1 MSEVFFISLAMGSAH
16 FSLFYGGMS
25 LAENVSAVAVATQLG
40 VPFATIM
47 SIVFLGEQVGWR
59 RWTGISM
66 AFVGVMVISFDPA
79 IISERLGL
87 ILVVGAAFIG
97 SLGTIVMKRI
107 TDTGVYQM
115 QAWIAML
122 SWPPLIAV
130 SLIFEADHV
139 AVLSQATWQGWGGVI
154 YTALG
159 ASLVGHAGMYYL
171 LQRYDVS
178 ITSPL
183 TLMAP
188 IFGIMFGVLI
198 WNDQLGLRFWLG
210 GGLTLMGVLII
221 GLRKREY
228 APAGATLRTAQLLLD
243 LRPISTTA
251 PMTSPFQCWFCITQI
266 WLMPKQRWRGCA
278 IQLQR
283 CRRIICYRAMARFL
297 RWSMKSLALGI

>member
-130 SLIFEADHV
+130 SLIFEA
-139 AVLSQATWQGWGGVI
+139 ATARVI
-154 YTALG
+154 M
-159 ASLVGHAGMYYL
+159 SLKPK
-171 LQRYDVS
+171 
-178 ITSPL
+178 IPTSLP
-183 TLMAP
+183 
-188 IFGIMFGVLI
+188 F
-198 WNDQLGLRFWLG
+198 
-210 GGLTLMGVLII
+210 
-221 GLRKREY
+221 
-228 APAGATLRTAQLLLD
+228 
-243 LRPISTTA
+243 STTSA
-251 PMTSPFQCWFCITQI
+251 AFLESAMRPAVSRKLVCGDTIVDGLPASRLRNVGDVLF
-266 WLMPKQRWRGCA
+266 PKA
-278 IQLQR
+278 
-283 CRRIICYRAMARFL
+283 
-297 RWSMKSLALGI
+297 

>member
-1 MSEVFFISLAMGSAH
+1 
-16 FSLFYGGMS
+16 
-25 LAENVSAVAVATQLG
+25 
-40 VPFATIM
+40 
-47 SIVFLGEQVGWR
+47 
-59 RWTGISM
+59 
-66 AFVGVMVISFDPA
+66 
-79 IISERLGL
+79 
-87 ILVVGAAFIG
+87 
-97 SLGTIVMKRI
+97 MKRI

-228 APAGATLRTAQLLLD
+228 APAGATL
-243 LRPISTTA
+243 
-251 PMTSPFQCWFCITQI
+251 
-266 WLMPKQRWRGCA
+266 
-278 IQLQR
+278 
-283 CRRIICYRAMARFL
+283 
-297 RWSMKSLALGI
+297 

>member
-1 MSEVFFISLAMGSAH
+1 MIIICLVWGFTFVAGKAGVSEIPPMLFTALRYMLLAAILLPFLRIVEGHMSEVFFISLAMGSAH

-228 APAGATLRTAQLLLD
+228 APAGATL
-243 LRPISTTA
+243 
-251 PMTSPFQCWFCITQI
+251 
-266 WLMPKQRWRGCA
+266 
-278 IQLQR
+278 
-283 CRRIICYRAMARFL
+283 
-297 RWSMKSLALGI
+297 